1 MWQFERHPSPTV
13 FPRRG
18 HATRSMTRVRDLTPD
33 DAAELTALYG
43 EYEWWADRDAEN
55 VRRAL

>member
-1 MWQFERHPSPTV
+1 
-13 FPRRG
+13 
-18 HATRSMTRVRDLTPD
+18 MTRVRDLTPD